1 MFLGSLFL
9 SFLLQQSFASIE
21 THEGKS
27 IPVDDVIETATV
39 LQACEYIEA
48 FLYEY
53 IYICMSIYS

>member
-39 LQACEYIEA
+39 FRACEYIEA
-48 FLYEY
+48 FLYDY
-53 IYICMSIYS
+53 IYIYK